1 MFMLCISSI
10 AFPHSFPEP
19 PAINNHYL
27 SHEQQSFKEIK
38 TKTLFSLLITAMAKS
53 YTILA
58 DLKAGRCSNT
68 AEVRLLRFWEAR
80 NVKKGGE
87 LSFDILL
94 LDENL
99 SNLLIDFRPL
109 YKDPLVPSV
118 NSDLRTVS
126 VKELSMHLSG
136 FDVSRNNPN
145 FRLYDES
152 LSIRFNDGTS
162 FDKLPE
168 SVSPIPTELFRFRSY
183 NQLLELANTCK
194 QLPVVIAF
202 VSVFFYSMV
211 LAFHSKFDSYG
222 KEPRLVLATG
232 VNPKIVGG
240 RLFLN
245 ATSATHL
252 YFDSE
257 TAVGK

>member
-1 MFMLCISSI
+1 S
-10 AFPHSFPEP
+10 
-19 PAINNHYL
+19 
-27 SHEQQSFKEIK
+27 
-38 TKTLFSLLITAMAKS
+38 
-53 YTILA
+53 
-58 DLKAGRCSNT
+58 
-68 AEVRLLRFWEAR
+68 
-80 NVKKGGE
+80 
-87 LSFDILL
+87 
-94 LDENL
+94 
-99 SNLLIDFRPL
+99 RPL

-168 SVSPIPTELFRFRSY
+168 SVSPIPTELFRFCSY

-194 QLPVVIAF
+194 QLPGMHLESLLLDFLHHLTAIRSTITDRIPGARRVMLTLRLQSGDSVC
-202 VSVFFYSMV
+202 VSFFYSMV

-232 VNPKIVGG
+232 VNPKIVGAG